1 MGKHVPEW
9 PRLGVSVKLC
19 NKYFLLHSK
28 LGPKV
33 GSTRVQGFRFPEL
46 LPKINQIVGEL
57 LQMSRE
63 VEEDRYRGFFGDA
76 VSCLRYTAGLLRAR
90 CDYLD
95 KLPYRLARCRLR
107 DVTQQCLDEFD
118 GLSEADKT
126 SAHRVTIEF
135 CVVLRSDMEQWAS
148 GGELT
153 DRLAQADLLRKPGR
167 VRNSRPDG
175 SGQSRFVISTSSKR
189 RLQIMMSGMCPC
201 SENRR

>member
-1 MGKHVPEW
+1 MWSLCHVLKGLMTWSTGCYCHEEEL
-9 PRLGVSVKLC
+9 RAGV
-19 NKYFLLHSK
+19 
-28 LGPKV
+28 KV
-33 GSTRVQGFRFPEL
+33 DCPQKGFRFPEL
-46 LPKINQIVGEL
+46 LPKINNIVGEL

-95 KLPYRLARCRLR
+95 KLPYSLARCRLR

-135 CVVLRSDMEQWAS
+135 CVGLRSDMEQWAS

-153 DRLAQADLLRKPGR
+153 DRLAQADLRCKPGR

-175 SGQSRFVISTSSKR
+175 SGQSRFVISTSPMQSKKF
-189 RLQIMMSGMCPC
+189 LGFF
-201 SENRR
+201 